1 MIRRPPRSTRTDTSF
16 PTRRSSDLPCRL
28 VIRWAGE
35 NTFGAFAPDA
45 LNSHQEYRV
54 IKEGLRCIPFLDG
67 PLLLFSEDEVFFHVA
82 PLAIRRCNGRELG
95 CLRPSSGC
103 CVGGQ
108 DKFRP
113 TNLYAVIRHSVL
125 AALIDCLELE
135 ALHRSSP
142 FD

>member
-82 PLAIRRCNGRELG
+82 PLAIRSEEHTSELQS
-95 CLRPSSGC
+95 LMRLS
-103 CVGGQ
+103 
-108 DKFRP
+108 
-113 TNLYAVIRHSVL
+113 YAVF
-125 AALIDCLELE
+125 CLTKKINTHTTIPYITIPPSIHT
-135 ALHRSSP
+135 ASN
-142 FD
+142 

>member
-45 LNSHQEYRV
+45 LNSHQEYKG

-82 PLAIRRCNGRELG
+82 PFAIRRCYGRELG
-95 CLRPSSGC
+95 CLRPKFGC
-103 CVGGQ
+103 GVVVQ
-108 DKFRP
+108 VKFRP
-113 TNLYAVIRHSVL
+113 PNIGSVFRPSVL
-125 AALIDCLELE
+125 SG
-135 ALHRSSP
+135 LHG
-142 FD
+142 

>member
-82 PLAIRRCNGRELG
+82 PLAIRRFNGRELG
-95 CLRPSSGC
+95 CLRPSFGC
-103 CVGGQ
+103 GVDGQVKCGRAPCRERGGS
-108 DKFRP
+108 D
-113 TNLYAVIRHSVL
+113 VEIW
-125 AALIDCLELE
+125 
-135 ALHRSSP
+135 
-142 FD
+142 